1 MRSALVFVYLL
12 CLRSPVPAMWGEWG
26 AWETCPVT
34 CGGGIQ
40 ERMRDCVQ
48 DADCPDNMPCDESID
63 DDTDDQDCNT
73 DCCEGARINLYV
85 AIRLCAKLLNDV

>member
-1 MRSALVFVYLL
+1 M
-12 CLRSPVPAMWGEWG
+12 
-26 AWETCPVT
+26 T

-48 DADCPDNMPCDESID
+48 DAECPDNMPCDESID

-85 AIRLCAKLLNDV
+85 AIRLCAKLLKDV